1 MNKLALCMLTEVY
14 ITHIRTAT
22 F

>member
-1 MNKLALCMLTEVY
+1 MTKLALCMLTEVY